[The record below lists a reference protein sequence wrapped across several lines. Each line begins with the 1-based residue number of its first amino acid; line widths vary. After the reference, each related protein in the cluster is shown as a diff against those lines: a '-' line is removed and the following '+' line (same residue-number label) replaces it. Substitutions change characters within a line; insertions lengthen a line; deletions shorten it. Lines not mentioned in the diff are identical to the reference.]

1 MTSRTIAIGDI
12 HGCSRALD
20 ALVKAIDPKD
30 NDVIVALGDCVN
42 RGPDSEGVLDRLI
55 ALEEECKLIPLLGNH
70 DEMLVQLLIDAR
82 IGQPHSLAIWLRMG
96 GDATLASYGAQP
108 GKISWADLARIPPKH
123 AAFLERC
130 RAYHETARHIFVHAN
145 YDPALQMNEQP
156 FELLRWES
164 LRDFIPDA
172 HCSGKIVIA
181 GHSSQ
186 KTGEILD
193 LGYLVCIDTYCY
205 GGGWLTAF
213 DVDTREIWQTN
224 SHGEVRSQ

>member
-1 MTSRTIAIGDI
+1 M
-12 HGCSRALD
+12 D

-82 IGQPHSLAIWLRMG
+82 IQPHSLAIWLRMG
-96 GDATLASYGAQP
+96 GDATLASYGARP

-123 AAFLERC
+123 AAFLER
-130 RAYHETARHIFVHAN
+130 RRPERETARHVFVPSNFDRRCRSISSHLSCCAGN
-145 YDPALQMNEQP
+145 RCVTSFN
-156 FELLRWES
+156 
-164 LRDFIPDA
+164 A

-224 SHGEVRSQ
+224 SHGEVASQ